1 MRKILAIMNDLGFEE
16 GVGWDW
22 LSLGY
27 IVVISLQNCIFGLL
41 ATTIVT
47 AKYTIEVEN
56 FDSVIHL
63 NIFGLDYKMNFNT
76 EDLIK
81 ENAIIDAM
89 LKILIKAEKT
99 RTRIYD
105 NFVGEINDLK

>member
-1 MRKILAIMNDLGFEE
+1 MVNMKKKMRKILAIMNDLGFEE

-22 LSLGY
+22 LYPWVYSKSIKMG
-27 IVVISLQNCIFGLL
+27 
-41 ATTIVT
+41 IVT

>member
-1 MRKILAIMNDLGFEE
+1 MEQKMRKIVAILNDLGFEE
-16 GVGWDW
+16 GVSRTWLYDW
-22 LSLGY
+22 VYSKSIKMG
-27 IVVISLQNCIFGLL
+27 
-41 ATTIVT
+41 IVT

-63 NIFGLDYKMNFNT
+63 NIFGMDYKATVNT
-76 EDLIK
+76 DNLINNNGVV
-81 ENAIIDAM
+81 EHM
-89 LKILIKAEKT
+89 LKLLVMSEKT

>member
-1 MRKILAIMNDLGFEE
+1 MEQKMRKIVAILNDLGFEE
-16 GVGWDW
+16 GVGWTW
-22 LSLGY
+22 LYPWVYSKSIKMG
-27 IVVISLQNCIFGLL
+27 
-41 ATTIVT
+41 IVT

-89 LKILIKAEKT
+89 LKILIKAERA
-99 RTRIYD
+99 RTRIYN
-105 NFVGEINDLK
+105 NFIDELNDLK

>member
-1 MRKILAIMNDLGFEE
+1 MERKMGEIGVILNDLGFEK
-16 GVGWDW
+16 GVSRTW
-22 LSLGY
+22 LYPWVYSKSIKMG
-27 IVVISLQNCIFGLL
+27 
-41 ATTIVT
+41 IVT
-47 AKYTIEVEN
+47 AKYTIEFEN

-89 LKILIKAEKT
+89 LKILIKSERV

>member
-1 MRKILAIMNDLGFEE
+1 MVNMKQKIRKILAIMNDLGFED
-16 GVGWDW
+16 GVGWTWSDPW
-22 LSLGY
+22 VYSKSIKMG
-27 IVVISLQNCIFGLL
+27 
-41 ATTIVT
+41 IVT
-47 AKYTIEVEN
+47 AKYTIEFEN

-63 NIFGLDYKMNFNT
+63 NIFGMDYKMNFNT

-99 RTRIYD
+99 RTRIHD

>member
-1 MRKILAIMNDLGFEE
+1 MENKMEKIEEKIDEILNDLGFEN
-16 GVGWDW
+16 
-22 LSLGY
+22 
-27 IVVISLQNCIFGLL
+27 VITPYCRFDFIYEKEIIMGS
-41 ATTIVT
+41 VT
-47 AKYTIEVEN
+47 AKYTIEFDN
-56 FDSVIHL
+56 FVSVIHL
-63 NIFGLDYKMNFNT
+63 NIFGMDYKMNFNNK
-76 EDLIK
+76 DLIK

>member
-1 MRKILAIMNDLGFEE
+1 MVNMENKMEKIDSILNDLGFENVITTRCRFDFIYKKDIIM
-16 GVGWDW
+16 GK
-22 LSLGY
+22 
-27 IVVISLQNCIFGLL
+27 VVANYS
-41 ATTIVT
+41 
-47 AKYTIEVEN
+47 IEVYDKN
-56 FDSVIHL
+56 SDLYLTV
-63 NIFGLDYKMNFNT
+63 FGLDYKMSFNT

>member
-1 MRKILAIMNDLGFEE
+1 MERKMGEIGVILNDLGFEK
-16 GVGWDW
+16 GVSRTW
-22 LSLGY
+22 LYPWVYSKSIKMG
-27 IVVISLQNCIFGLL
+27 
-41 ATTIVT
+41 IVT

-63 NIFGLDYKMNFNT
+63 NIFGMDYKATVNT
-76 EDLIK
+76 DNLINNNGVV
-81 ENAIIDAM
+81 EHM
-89 LKILIKAEKT
+89 LKLLVMSEKT

>member
-1 MRKILAIMNDLGFEE
+1 MEQKIRKIRAILNDLGFEE
-16 GVGWDW
+16 GVSMTW
-22 LSLGY
+22 LYTCVYSKSIKMG
-27 IVVISLQNCIFGLL
+27 
-41 ATTIVT
+41 IVT

-63 NIFGLDYKMNFNT
+63 NIFGMDYKMNFNT
-76 EDLIK
+76 EDLINNNGVV
-81 ENAIIDAM
+81 EHM
-89 LKILIKAEKT
+89 LKLLVMSEKT

>member
-1 MRKILAIMNDLGFEE
+1 MEQKTGKILVILIDLGFEL

-22 LSLGY
+22 LDPYVFSKSIKMG
-27 IVVISLQNCIFGLL
+27 S
-41 ATTIVT
+41 VT
-47 AKYTIEVEN
+47 AKYTIEVDN
-56 FDSVIHL
+56 FISVIHL

>member
-1 MRKILAIMNDLGFEE
+1 MVNMEKKMGEIVVILNDLGFEK
-16 GVGWDW
+16 GVCRTW
-22 LSLGY
+22 LYPWVYSKSIKMG
-27 IVVISLQNCIFGLL
+27 
-41 ATTIVT
+41 IVT

-63 NIFGLDYKMNFNT
+63 NIFGMDYKMNFNT